1 MNKDYNLQA
10 DNIQVKASTIIK
22 LSEYFVLTT
31 TDSVHDLRVDI
42 TADLADVPPEYH
54 EVFVNMLTSKYINKV
69 SFGHN
74 PFSQCQPPIKRKWYQ
89 FWRSKWFQK

>member
-42 TADLADVPPEYH
+42 TADLADVPAEYH

-74 PFSQCQPPIKRKWYQ
+74 PFSQCQPPVKRKWYQ

>member
-10 DNIQVKASTIIK
+10 DNIKITASTIIK
-22 LSEYFVLTT
+22 LSEYFTLTT

-42 TADLADVPPEYH
+42 TADLANIPSEYH

-69 SFGHN
+69 SFGDN
-74 PFSQCQPPIKRKWYQ
+74 PFSVCRPLVKRRWFQ
-89 FWRSKWFQK
+89 FWKSKLFQK

>member
-42 TADLADVPPEYH
+42 TADLADVPTEYH

-74 PFSQCQPPIKRKWYQ
+74 PFSHCQPPIKIKWYQ

>member
-10 DNIQVKASTIIK
+10 DNIKVSASTIIK
-22 LSEYFVLTT
+22 LSEHFTLTT

-42 TADLADVPPEYH
+42 SADLADIPSEYH

-69 SFGHN
+69 SFGDN
-74 PFSQCQPPIKRKWYQ
+74 PFSLCTVKRRRYWWQ
-89 FWRSKWFQK
+89 FWIKKIK